1 MATSTKTRD
10 KIQEIQSHGKVIGF
24 FVPVDTWENISDDLR
39 EDFEASMS
47 ENYKKEIKQAGK
59 SKKTYT
65 LEEVEKILSK
75 KK

>member
-1 MATSTKTRD
+1 MADSTKTRD

-47 ENYKKEIKQAGK
+47 ENYKKEIKQARK

-65 LEEVEKILSK
+65 LEEFEKNLSK
-75 KK
+75 RK